1 MQSSAVVKIFGVDKS
16 TIIVKI
22 NIVKLINKHPKM
34 KNSSLLLNFLKNY
47 FKANKDICKASATK
61 FE

>member
-1 MQSSAVVKIFGVDKS
+1 MQSSAVVKVFGVDKS

-34 KNSSLLLNFLKNY
+34 KNSSLLLNFLKKY